1 MAHPNF
7 KSNLPPHLMQKG
19 CKVSDKVG
27 RPKKTDE
34 QRAIEAEQKRIEA
47 EKKKIEAERKALE
60 LEALER
66 ERAKAKRDR
75 EEMELIEAVHKLRM
89 RNLSVLKALDRP
101 EAYDDILLRTLESG
115 ARNGNPSALKFLNEI
130 LGNVVVKE
138 KPKEEPKIEITI
150 LHQFS

>member
-19 CKVSDKVG
+19 CKVSEKVG
-27 RPKKTDE
+27 RPRKTEE
-34 QRAIEAEQKRIEA
+34 QKAIEAEQKRIEA
-47 EKKKIEAERKALE
+47 ERKKIEHERKQLE

-75 EEMELIEAVHKLRM
+75 EEFELIEAVHKLKM
-89 RNLSVLKALDRP
+89 RNLSVLKSLDSP
-101 EAYDDILLRTLESG
+101 EAYDDILIRTLESG

-130 LGNVVVKE
+130 LGNVPSKE
-138 KPKEEPKIEITI
+138 QPKPPIQINI
-150 LHQFS
+150 LNNFS

>member
-19 CKVSDKVG
+19 RKVSDKVG

-47 EKKKIEAERKALE
+47 EKKKIEHERKVLE

-75 EEMELIEAVHKLRM
+75 EELELIEAVHKLKM
-89 RNLSVLKALDRP
+89 RNLSVLKALDNP
-101 EAYDDILLRTLESG
+101 SAYDDIVMRTLESG
-115 ARNGNPSALKFLNEI
+115 ARTGNPSALKFLNEI
-130 LGNVVVKE
+130 LGNVPTKE
-138 KPKEEPKIEITI
+138 QPKPSIQINI
-150 LHQFS
+150 LNKFS